1 MRVVASILLLASG
14 LTSSEKYL
22 TVQDVFVNGQGPF
35 RFLVDTG
42 AQSSAIA
49 DALARR
55 LNLVPQ
61 YRVEQVTATGTLLT
75 AAAIVELMQVGS
87 ASVARTELLIGG
99 MSAAHGVDGILGQS
113 FLSRVNYILNYKLR
127 RIQFEPDV
135 ASLRGDK
142 VPFDTTDDCPEV
154 EAEIRGMK
162 RKLIL
167 DSGAPALILFDNA
180 PSPSR
185 LGTAFV
191 QTNAGSETASV
202 GREQVRLGA
211 GRSRQIGAVYLP
223 GRSSGRPGLLP
234 PSAFRWVYINNNE
247 RYAMFSPD

>member
-1 MRVVASILLLASG
+1 MRVAASILLLATG

-22 TVQDVFVNGQGPF
+22 TVQDVFVNGHGPF

-42 AQSSAIA
+42 AQSSSIT

-75 AAAIVELMQVGS
+75 AAATVDRIEIGS
-87 ASVARTELLIGG
+87 ASIAATELLIGG
-99 MSAAHGVDGILGQS
+99 MSAVRNVDGILGQT

-127 RIQFEPDV
+127 KIQFEPDV
-135 ASLRGDK
+135 ASLKGDK
-142 VPFDTTDDCPEV
+142 VPFDTADDCPTV
-154 EAEIRGMK
+154 EAEIRGVK

-180 PSPSR
+180 PPASAFA
-185 LGTAFV
+185 TAFV
-191 QTNAGSETASV
+191 HTNAGSTAAPV
-202 GREQVRLGA
+202 GKERVRLGA
-211 GRSRQIGAVYLP
+211 GRSRQIGAVYLS